1 MWPWLRPFPSLFS
14 PDTRPIFPECE
25 ACHMA
30 LNNMSVRTHTHTH
43 TDTPSTGLADEQ
55 PVTNGRRQSKR
66 DATALHLFKLEKAA
80 NYGDQKT
87 VVREND
93 IIIL

>member
-1 MWPWLRPFPSLFS
+1 MS
-14 PDTRPIFPECE
+14 PCPLSPCKYRYTHTHTHI
-25 ACHMA
+25 
-30 LNNMSVRTHTHTH
+30 HTHTH
-43 TDTPSTGLADEQ
+43 TDTPSTGLADVQ
-55 PVTNGRRQSKR
+55 PATNGRRQSKR
-66 DATALHLFKLEKAA
+66 DSIALHLFKLDKAA